1 MILDELAMGL
11 VSIILRKKQELINS
25 GKTNAEAEK
34 IADELSSKLIP
45 LYIKLDSE
53 SYDEKST
60 ITNCKNILK
69 LMPDDIDVLSR
80 KYSLTCESEDAFL
93 KKMLALESKYEP
105 EFLKRN
111 KIDGDIFQIEE
122 KNLYEDYENREFI
135 RLLSQIAH
143 LYFIS
148 GETELSLKY
157 NELVEKIAPALFN
170 QISFQLSLSY
180 LALNKDKDLKKLL
193 NKYPEHR
200 WTKLASSFADYF
212 NDHDFT
218 KLLKNLNAFN
228 KFLPVAL
235 GDGFSV
241 SDDIYTQCLQENEYQ
256 LGSAVEAIRIMVD
269 LASIRKGEF
278 LKEIQLSFIDNP
290 LVPNIFDVINEKNLV
305 LFHYLIAINDGKS
318 VPTFT
323 YNDLKQIC
331 LKDSND
337 TSEIEEET
345 KQFEKIESEKELK
358 KAFDYLKSL
367 GFFFKIKKGEYM
379 TDLTFDIVFE
389 TIVEIVKQVQDDETD
404 SIKTC

>member
-1 MILDELAMGL
+1 MILDELTMGL

-25 GKTNAEAEK
+25 GKTVAEAEK
-34 IADELSSKLIP
+34 ITDELSSKLIP

-60 ITNCKNILK
+60 IKNCKDILK

-80 KYSLTCESEDAFL
+80 KYSLTCESEDDFL
-93 KKMLALESKYEP
+93 KKLLALESKYEP

-193 NKYPEHR
+193 NKYPDHR

-235 GDGFSV
+235 GDGLSV

-345 KQFEKIESEKELK
+345 KQFEKFESEKELK

-367 GFFFKIKKGEYM
+367 GFFFKVKKGEYM

>member
-25 GKTNAEAEK
+25 GKTNAEAEE
-34 IADELSSKLIP
+34 IANELSSKLIP

-53 SYDEKST
+53 SYDEKLT

-93 KKMLALESKYEP
+93 KKLLALESKYEP

-122 KNLYEDYENREFI
+122 KNLYEDYGNRDFI
-135 RLLSQIAH
+135 RLLGQIAH
-143 LYFIS
+143 LYFII
-148 GETELSLKY
+148 GETESSLKY

-180 LALNKDKDLKKLL
+180 LALNNEGALKKLL
-193 NKYPEHR
+193 NKYPNQR
-200 WTKLASSFADYF
+200 RIKLASSFASYF

-218 KLLKNLNAFN
+218 KLIKNLNSFN

-241 SDDIYTQCLQENEYQ
+241 SDDIFAQCLQENEYR
-256 LGSAVEAIRIMVD
+256 LGSAVEALRIMVD

-278 LKEIQLSFIDNP
+278 LKEIQSSFTGNP
-290 LVPNIFDVINEKNLV
+290 LVPNIFDVINEKNLL
-305 LFHYLIAINDGKS
+305 LFHYFIAINNGKS

-323 YNDLKQIC
+323 YNDLKKIC
-331 LKDSND
+331 LKDSKD
-337 TSEIEEET
+337 TSEIQEET
-345 KQFEKIESEKELK
+345 KQFEKFESEKELK

-367 GFFFKIKKGEYM
+367 GFFFKVEKGEYM